1 MKELFEIEEI
11 EEQVKQGL
19 ESILR
24 QEYDSVDVCGFKMSS
39 DWDGER
45 IFEFAVEIEGE
56 TFQLQDYMSDFDFY
70 DLLTINCSHIL
81 DEMAED
87 IVNYVQEKL
96 EVE

>member
-24 QEYDSVDVCGFKMSS
+24 QEYDNVDVCGFEMSS

-45 IFEFAVEIEGE
+45 IFEFVVEIEGE

-70 DLLTINCSHIL
+70 DLLTINCSHRL

-87 IVNYVQEKL
+87 ITNYVKEKL